1 MTLSS
6 MATKNK
12 TRSSNRNTIVKILVK
27 TSMLMFFIKNS
38 KRTKNRNTVRSSKG
52 AFRSP
57 QVRAEYTTGDPNNR
71 T

>member
-12 TRSSNRNTIVKILVK
+12 TRSSSRNTMVKIPVK

-57 QVRAEYTTGDPNNR
+57 QVKTEYATGDPNNR

>member
-12 TRSSNRNTIVKILVK
+12 TRSSSRNTVVRIPVR

-38 KRTKNRNTVRSSKG
+38 KRIKNRNTVRSSKG
-52 AFRSP
+52 EFRSL
-57 QVRAEYTTGDPNNR
+57 QIAAEYATGDPTNSK
-71 T
+71 